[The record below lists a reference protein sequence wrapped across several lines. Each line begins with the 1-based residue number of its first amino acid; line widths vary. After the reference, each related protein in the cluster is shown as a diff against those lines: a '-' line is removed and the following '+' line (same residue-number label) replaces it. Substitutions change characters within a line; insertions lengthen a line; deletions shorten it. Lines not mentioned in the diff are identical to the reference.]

1 MTTTLIILISIIFSH
16 LDTDDPDYIPVWEFS
31 SDEES
36 ELSSFDEDD
45 LEIVRQRIPG

>member
-1 MTTTLIILISIIFSH
+1 MAIIFSH
-16 LDTDDPDYIPVWEFS
+16 LDTDDPDYIPEWEFFS